1 MRRIVSYGARCAV
14 AAVAVGVLGLTAPVA
29 QAGTYT
35 LTVDPSLTFLHTN
48 QDTAGSTVAIDLWA
62 LGIHE
67 GDSLLLERLG
77 AFAPHG
83 TGAADDHA
91 AGMIGVF
98 SSTNELLDGSF
109 LNRVTGA
116 IDAGTD
122 VTTSVS
128 YYGAMASNITQD
140 FAIGNGTTLTA
151 PVGGRYLFVAASDS
165 YWGDNTDP
173 NGDFQL
179 RITAVPEPATYALL
193 MAGLGVVAGA
203 ARRRQQRAA

>member
-1 MRRIVSYGARCAV
+1 MRCSLSRV
-14 AAVAVGVLGLTAPVA
+14 AAAGLLAVSALTAAPVA
-29 QAGTYT
+29 QAGTFT
-35 LTVDPSLTFLHTN
+35 LNINPSLTFLHTN

-62 LGIHE
+62 LGVHE
-67 GDSLLLERLG
+67 GDSLVLERLG

-83 TGAADDHA
+83 TGAADDTA
-91 AGMIGVF
+91 SGMIGVF
-98 SSTNELLDGSF
+98 SSTNQLLDGSY

-128 YYGAMASNITQD
+128 YYGAMASDITQD
-140 FAIGNGTTLTA
+140 FAIGNNTVLTA

-179 RITAVPEPATYALL
+179 RITAVPEPATSALL

-203 ARRRQQRAA
+203 ARRRQRREA

>member
-1 MRRIVSYGARCAV
+1 MRRAFSRWVRRASVVAAALAVWAV
-14 AAVAVGVLGLTAPVA
+14 APAA

-48 QDTAGSTVAIDLWA
+48 QDTAGGTVAIDLWA

-83 TGAADDHA
+83 TGAADDYA

-98 SSTNELLDGSF
+98 SSTNQLLDGSF

-128 YYGAMASNITQD
+128 YYGAMASDITQD

-179 RITAVPEPATYALL
+179 RITAVPEPATAALL

-203 ARRRQQRAA
+203 ARRRQQRGA